1 MFLLIAVWAFCI
13 NISQGINEAE
23 ILKRFEGMENR
34 EMDLRRQLQT
44 QAKEMEN
51 MRATVADQQEK
62 IIKLELACLAKDF
75 QTSIIDDRGQY
86 DPTVDE
92 SNFVKQV
99 LPDEMVKS
107 IEHRSQKRFVFS
119 PPEMPVAFSAFKNA
133 NLGSVNA
140 NQNIVFDSILINEG
154 NGYHSNHGLFI
165 APQSGIYFFTITLLH
180 PNQPTPVHAEVIRN
194 GTVIARLHSESNQY
208 EQTSQSL
215 IANVNTGEEI
225 YVVNRDYANEVYTTG
240 LYSSFSGFL
249 IWAS

>member
-1 MFLLIAVWAFCI
+1 
-13 NISQGINEAE
+13 
-23 ILKRFEGMENR
+23 
-34 EMDLRRQLQT
+34 MDLRRQLQT

-75 QTSIIDDRGQY
+75 QTSIIDDR
-86 DPTVDE
+86 
-92 SNFVKQV
+92 
-99 LPDEMVKS
+99 
-107 IEHRSQKRFVFS
+107 EHRSQKRFVFS

>member
-75 QTSIIDDRGQY
+75 QTSIIDDR
-86 DPTVDE
+86 
-92 SNFVKQV
+92 
-99 LPDEMVKS
+99 
-107 IEHRSQKRFVFS
+107 EHRSQKRFVFS

>member
-1 MFLLIAVWAFCI
+1 
-13 NISQGINEAE
+13 
-23 ILKRFEGMENR
+23 
-34 EMDLRRQLQT
+34 MDLRRQLQT
-44 QAKEMEN
+44 QAEEMES
-51 MRATVADQQEK
+51 MRATVADQQQK
-62 IIKLELACLAKDF
+62 ITKLELACLAKDF

-92 SNFVKQV
+92 SNLVKQYARLSL
-99 LPDEMVKS
+99 LPYEYQIPKRHLPIS
-107 IEHRSQKRFVFS
+107 EHRSQKRLVFS
-119 PPEMPVAFSAFKNA
+119 QPEMPVAFSAFKNA
-133 NLGSVNA
+133 DLGSVNA

-180 PNQPTPVHAEVIRN
+180 PNQPNPVHAEVIHN
-194 GTVIARLHSESNQY
+194 GNVIARLHSESKQY

-215 IANVNTGEEI
+215 IVNVNTGEEI
-225 YVVNRDYANEVYTTG
+225 FVVNRDYNNEVYITG

>member
-1 MFLLIAVWAFCI
+1 MFLLIAVCAFCI
-13 NISQGINEAE
+13 NISHGINEAE
-23 ILKRFEGMENR
+23 LLKRFEDMENR

-44 QAKEMEN
+44 QAEEMES
-51 MRATVADQQEK
+51 MRATVADQQQK
-62 IIKLELACLAKDF
+62 ITKLELACLAKDF

-92 SNFVKQV
+92 SNLVKQV
-99 LPDEMVKS
+99 LPDEMAN
-107 IEHRSQKRFVFS
+107 IEHRSQKRLVFS
-119 PPEMPVAFSAFKNA
+119 QPEMPVAFSAFKNA
-133 NLGSVNA
+133 DLGSVNA

-180 PNQPTPVHAEVIRN
+180 PNQPNPVHAEVIHN
-194 GTVIARLHSESNQY
+194 GNVIARLHSESKQY

-215 IANVNTGEEI
+215 IVNVNTGEEI
-225 YVVNRDYANEVYTTG
+225 FVVNRDYNNEVYITG